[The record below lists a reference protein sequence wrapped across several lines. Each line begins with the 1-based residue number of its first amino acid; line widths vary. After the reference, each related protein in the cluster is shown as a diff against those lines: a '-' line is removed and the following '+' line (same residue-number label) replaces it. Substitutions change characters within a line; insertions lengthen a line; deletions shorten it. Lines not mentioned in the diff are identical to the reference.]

1 MSRALEVIAP
11 GPLTLIEDLGRPG
24 LAHLGVGPSGAADRT
39 AYLLG
44 NRLVGNPA
52 GHAALEVTY
61 GGLHVRARGALT
73 VCVTGATAPI
83 TLDSRPADP
92 GTPLRVPDGAD
103 LVLGMPSRGL
113 RSYLAVRGGI
123 AVAPVL
129 GSRSTDTLAEIGT
142 RPLSAGDVLPIGPP
156 PVELPHIDHAPAR
169 PWPQDALVV
178 LPGPRRDWFADPNA
192 LRTTS
197 WVVGSASDRR
207 GVRLTGAAL
216 ARVPSRRHTELAS
229 EGMVRGAIQVPPNG
243 QPVILLADHP
253 VTGGYPVLGVLT
265 EESADRAAQLVPGS
279 TLRLTWASG
288 RHSV

>member
-11 GPLTLIEDLGRPG
+11 GPLTLVEDLGRPG

-44 NRLVGNPA
+44 NRLLGNPA
-52 GHAALEVTY
+52 GHASLEVTY

-73 VCVTGATAPI
+73 VCVTGADAPI
-83 TLDSRPADP
+83 TVAGRPADP

-113 RSYLAVRGGI
+113 RSYLAVRGGV

-129 GSRSTDTLAEIGT
+129 GSRSTDTLAEIGP
-142 RPLSAGDVLPIGPP
+142 RPLTAGVVLPIGPP
-156 PVELPHIDHAPAR
+156 PAELPHVDHAPAR
-169 PWPQDALVV
+169 NRPRDPLVV
-178 LPGPRRDWFADPNA
+178 LPGPRRDWFADPGA
-192 LRTTS
+192 LQRTA

-207 GVRLTGAAL
+207 GVRLTGTPL
-216 ARVPSRRHTELAS
+216 TRVPSRAQSELLS
-229 EGMVRGAIQVPPNG
+229 EGMVRGAVQVPPNG

-253 VTGGYPVLGVLT
+253 VTGGYPVIGVLT

-279 TLRLTWASG
+279 ALRLTWAG
-288 RHSV
+288 GKHSV